1 MLIIFVLIT
10 LLVVRRRRQRA
21 RYDNPQ
27 LTPTLPIQG
36 PDMRKSSLSAGLRSI
51 ALTPKR
57 FTRLPKF
64 FPASQTQNVP
74 VSPIS
79 PTSDDAPLMQ
89 MPSIPPESHPRIPP
103 REVVRYPVDDY
114 VVEGSPL
121 QDPFAT
127 SRQTR
132 QRDDDSRFTVSDY
145 TTYPSP
151 SAVSERPLPPVPPVP
166 PIPPIPEESH
176 TRQPG
181 DHLSRFTISDYI
193 SGDDTRS
200 NARVSNCGIS
210 GDGTM

>member
-1 MLIIFVLIT
+1 MFIVFLVIM

-21 RYDNPQ
+21 RYDNPEP
-27 LTPTLPIQG
+27 TPTLPLQG
-36 PDMRKSSLSAGLRSI
+36 PDMRKSSLSSRFRSVRI
-51 ALTPKR
+51 SPR

-79 PTSDDAPLMQ
+79 PTLSESRLAQ
-89 MPSIPPESHPRIPP
+89 MPLIPPESHPRIPP
-103 REVVRYPVDDY
+103 GEVFRYPVDDY

-121 QDPFAT
+121 QDSFA
-127 SRQTR
+127 SRQTQ

-145 TTYPSP
+145 SAYPIW
-151 SAVSERPLPPVPPVP
+151 ERPLPPVPPV
-166 PIPPIPEESH
+166 PPIPEESH

-181 DHLSRFTISDYI
+181 DHLSRFTISDYT

-200 NARVSNCGIS
+200 DTRVSNCGIS